1 MDKIENIETALKTLR
16 LGEIIC
22 VMKPQALYFALKGQ
36 TIFAKN
42 DHAQY
47 NLSLTSFI
55 ELFGENEFYFYEK
68 KEDVII
74 DKLKDDEYYEWKHK

>member
-1 MDKIENIETALKTLR
+1 MDKIENIETVLKSLR

-22 VMKPQALYFALKGQ
+22 VMKPQVLYFALKDK

-42 DHAQY
+42 DHVQY
-47 NLSLTSFI
+47 TLNIASFM
-55 ELFGENEFYFYEK
+55 ELFGENEFSLYEK
-68 KEDVII
+68 KEEVII